1 MKIEHEVKV
10 SYQGVLVLLP
20 LPLDCCHR
28 IFVVCGTHIYE
39 ILEYIAKMSS
49 YLQRKYKY

>member
-10 SYQGVLVLLP
+10 SYKDVLVLLP
-20 LPLDCCHR
+20 LPQDCCHC
-28 IFVVCGTHIYE
+28 IFVVCDTHIYE
-39 ILEYIAKMSS
+39 ILEYSAKMSS